1 MQNEETKILTEI
13 IDAPPRPSNPS
24 ICASSKYDFQ
34 HLGKVFDETN
44 DDMYGTLQH

>member
-24 ICASSKYDFQ
+24 I
-34 HLGKVFDETN
+34 GKVFDETN